1 MYKTIVMCK
10 CKMLNYNIRT
20 ELTKQ
25 HHSHIKPDSNHLH
38 QQVGFKHT
46 LFGTQLPINMISS
59 ACFYVCL
66 THFLKQEI

>member
-1 MYKTIVMCK
+1 VQNAKLQHTHGTHT
-10 CKMLNYNIRT
+10 R
-20 ELTKQ
+20 Q

-46 LFGTQLPINMISS
+46 LFGTQLPINIISS

-66 THFLKQEI
+66 THFLKQEIWIFVH